1 MQTFIT
7 ATTFHQCAANLDPVR
22 RFKQA
27 VECKQIYLALTGK
40 STAYRNHP
48 ATLQWEGYED
58 GLLELGNCCLS
69 LHLASGGHAPR
80 LASWYVITRP
90 RMINMLIP
98 RHLLQLIPHH
108 KGLLVYKDFTFYNKV
123 FPGIRPVYY
132 PRYVDPGSQQ
142 IFHCRRGQRIY
153 ETAGTP
159 SA

>member
-7 ATTFHQCAANLDPVR
+7 ATTLCQCAANLDPVR

-48 ATLQWEGYED
+48 ATQQWAGYESE
-58 GLLELGNCCLS
+58 LIALGNICLYFHR
-69 LHLASGGHAPR
+69 LDGGKAPK
-80 LASWYVITRP
+80 LSVWYAGYIRIP
-90 RMINMLIP
+90 AIGPIP
-98 RHLLQLIPHH
+98 RHLQPLIPYH

-123 FPGIRPVYY
+123 FPGVRPVYY
-132 PRYVDPGSQQ
+132 PRYVDPGSRQ

>member
-7 ATTFHQCAANLDPVR
+7 ATTSHQCATNLDPVR

-48 ATLQWEGYED
+48 ATQQWEGYENE
-58 GLLELGNCCLS
+58 LITLGNCCLS
-69 LHLASGGHAPR
+69 FHRIAGGKAPR
-80 LASWYVITRP
+80 LSAWYADCRCLPAIGP
-90 RMINMLIP
+90 IP
-98 RHLLQLIPHH
+98 RHLLPLIPYH

-123 FPGIRPVYY
+123 FPGMRPVYY